1 MSLKK
6 YLRDQGYDLIEG
18 PVRNH
23 KPLQLWLKKIF
34 DEIELY
40 YSSIDHAFVSS
51 IQLNEVANDALSINS
66 TKKDDYGFNIGIT
79 LLEDILK
86 SLGLGNFELSAKIK
100 SGKKVTI
107 SYDNSLTKEC
117 PTGEIENYLSNADF
131 RHNNPALLKNANRNN
146 IIVISGI
153 VFAKNL
159 VVEIET
165 DFNLSSELVASLNK
179 VAEGKLDFSVNSQS
193 KLKMVSSGTGYFPIA
208 VKANRID
215 FDKGS
220 FKKLILVTDNRN
232 FF

>member
-6 YLRDQGYDLIEG
+6 YLREQGYDLIDG

-40 YSSIDHAFVSS
+40 YSNIDHAFISS
-51 IQLNEVANDALSINS
+51 VQLNEVTNDALSVNS

-86 SLGLGNFELSAKIK
+86 SLGLGNFELSTKIK

-107 SYDNSLTKEC
+107 SYDNSLTKEY

-165 DFNLSSELVASLNK
+165 NFDLSAELIASLNSI
-179 VAEGKLDFSVNSQS
+179 AEGKLDFTINSQF

-215 FDKGS
+215 FDKSS

>member
-6 YLRDQGYDLIEG
+6 YLREQGYDLIDG

-23 KPLQLWLKKIF
+23 KPLQLWVKRVF

-40 YSSIDHAFVSS
+40 YESIGHAFISS
-51 IQLNEVANDALSINS
+51 VQLNEVTNNALSVNS

-86 SLGLGNFELSAKIK
+86 SLGLGNLELSAKIK

-107 SYDNSLTKEC
+107 SYDNSLTKEY
-117 PTGEIENYLSNADF
+117 PIGEIGDYLSLADF
-131 RHNNPALLKNANRNN
+131 KHNNPMLLKNANRNN
-146 IIVISGI
+146 IIVVSGI

-165 DFNLSSELVASLNK
+165 DFSLSAEVVAALNGA
-179 VAEGKLDFSVNSQS
+179 AEGKLDFTANSQS
-193 KLKMVSSGTGYFPIA
+193 KLKMVSNGGGYFPIA

-215 FDKGS
+215 FDKGE
-220 FKKLILVTDNRN
+220 FKKLVLITDSGSK
-232 FF
+232 F

>member
-6 YLRDQGYDLIEG
+6 YLREQGYDLIDG

-23 KPLQLWLKKIF
+23 KPLQLWVKRVF

-40 YSSIDHAFVSS
+40 YENIGHAFISS
-51 IQLNEVANDALSINS
+51 VQLNEVTNNALSVNS

-86 SLGLGNFELSAKIK
+86 SLGLGNLELSAKIK

-107 SYDNSLTKEC
+107 SYDNSLTKEY
-117 PTGEIENYLSNADF
+117 PIGEIGDYLSLADF
-131 RHNNPALLKNANRNN
+131 KHNNPMLLKNANRNN
-146 IIVISGI
+146 IIVVSGI

-165 DFNLSSELVASLNK
+165 DFSLSAEVVAALNGA
-179 VAEGKLDFSVNSQS
+179 AEGKLDFTANSQS
-193 KLKMVSSGTGYFPIA
+193 KLKMVSNGGGYFPIA

-215 FDKGS
+215 FDKGE
-220 FKKLILVTDNRN
+220 FKKLVLITDSGSK
-232 FF
+232 F